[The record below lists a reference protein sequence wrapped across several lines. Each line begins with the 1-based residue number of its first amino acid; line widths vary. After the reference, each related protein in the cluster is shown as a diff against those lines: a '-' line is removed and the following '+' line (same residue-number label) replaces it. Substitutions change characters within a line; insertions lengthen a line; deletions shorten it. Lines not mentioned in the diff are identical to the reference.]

1 MSKAIFQLE
10 PLTCPSCVKKIETAL
25 QKQSGVKQAKVLF
38 NAGKVKTEFD
48 GEVVE
53 AEKLKNTIETLGYP
67 VLNMKLS

>member
-10 PLTCPSCVKKIETAL
+10 PLTCPSCVKKIEAAL